1 MTGKRNNYRKTDKLI
16 TAITGWVAGII
27 LVALA
32 VWGISTLFELR
43 RYEETN
49 DAQVEEYINPITSR
63 VTGYISRISYE
74 ENQDV
79 KKGDTLLVIDDS
91 EYVLQEQEANAA
103 LTNARAQIQ
112 ILESNVITSSKTAE
126 GTQAQIAAAK
136 ARLWKQQQ
144 EYDRY
149 QKLYDAES
157 ATKQQLENVQ
167 TALDVAKADYAS
179 IVDNYD
185 AAVSKINDIRSQKAA
200 LMAEIQRREALLG
213 RNQLNV
219 SYTVIRAPYDGKM
232 GRRTIQEG
240 QLIQAGQTLAFIVNQ
255 ATGKWIIANFKETQV
270 SKMHIGQTA
279 DVEIDAFPGKTF
291 NGTIESLSPAT
302 GSRFSLL
309 PPDNSSG
316 NFVKIVQRIPV
327 RIRLTNAPGEIALLR
342 AGMNATV
349 SISKKNG

>member
-1 MTGKRNNYRKTDKLI
+1 MTGKRNKYRKTDRLI
-16 TAITGWVAGII
+16 TAITGWIAGII

-63 VTGYISRISYE
+63 VTGYVSRINYE

-91 EYVLQEQEANAA
+91 EYVLQEQEASAA

-112 ILESNVITSSKTAE
+112 VLESNVTTTTKTAE

-136 ARLWKQQQ
+136 AKLWKQQQ

-149 QKLYDAES
+149 KNLYDAES

-179 IVDNYD
+179 IVNNYD
-185 AAVSKINDIRSQKAA
+185 AAVSKINDTRSQKAA

-240 QLIQAGQTLAFIVNQ
+240 QLIQAGQTMAFIVNQ

-270 SKMHIGQTA
+270 SKMHIGQPA
-279 DVEIDAFPGKTF
+279 DIEIDAFPGKTF

-302 GSRFSLL
+302 GARFSLL

-327 RIRLTNAPGEIALLR
+327 RIKLINAPGEISLLR

-349 SISKKNG
+349 SISKRNG

>member
-1 MTGKRNNYRKTDKLI
+1 MTGKRNKYAKTDRLI
-16 TAITGWVAGII
+16 TAITGWIAGII

-32 VWGISTLFELR
+32 IWGGVTLFELR

-49 DAQVEEYINPITSR
+49 DAQVEEYINPVTSR
-63 VTGYISRISYE
+63 VTGYISKINYE

-103 LTNARAQIQ
+103 LMNARAQIQ
-112 ILESNVITSSKTAE
+112 VLESNVVTSSKTAD

-136 ARLWKQQQ
+136 AKLWKQQQ

-149 QKLYDAES
+149 KKLYDAES
-157 ATKQQLENVQ
+157 ATKQQLENVE
-167 TALDVAKADYAS
+167 TALNVAKADYES
-179 IVDNYD
+179 VVNNYD
-185 AAVSKINDIRSQKAA
+185 AAVSKVNDIRSQKAV
-200 LMAEIQRREALLG
+200 LNAEIQRREALLG
-213 RNQLNV
+213 RNKLDV

-240 QLIQAGQTLAFIVNQ
+240 QLVQAGQTLAFIVNQ

-270 SKMHIGQTA
+270 SKMHIGQAA
-279 DVEIDAFPGKTF
+279 DIEIDAFPGKTF

-302 GSRFSLL
+302 GARFSLL

-327 RIRLTNAPGEIALLR
+327 RIKLTNASSETTLLR

-349 SISKKNG
+349 LISKKHG

>member
-1 MTGKRNNYRKTDKLI
+1 MTTRKNNYARTDKLI
-16 TAITGWVAGII
+16 TAITGWIAGII
-27 LVALA
+27 LVVLA
-32 VWGISTLFELR
+32 VWGIITLFELR

-49 DAQVEEYINPITSR
+49 DAQVEEYINPITTR
-63 VTGYISRISYE
+63 VTGYISRINYE

-91 EYVLQEQEANAA
+91 EYILQQQEASAA
-103 LTNARAQIQ
+103 LMNAKAQIQ
-112 ILESNVITSSKTAE
+112 VLESNVFTSSKTAD
-126 GTQAQIAAAK
+126 GAQAQIAAAK
-136 ARLWKQQQ
+136 AKLWKQEQ

-149 QKLYDAES
+149 KKLYDAES
-157 ATKQQLENVQ
+157 ATKQQLENVE
-167 TALDVAKADYAS
+167 TALNVAKADYQS
-179 IVDNYD
+179 IINNYD
-185 AAVSKINDIRSQKAA
+185 AAASKVNDIRSQKAV
-200 LMAEIQRREALLG
+200 LIAEIHRREALLG
-213 RNQLNV
+213 RNELDV
-219 SYTVIRAPYDGKM
+219 SYTVIKAPYDGKM

-240 QLIQAGQTLAFIVNQ
+240 QLVQAGQTLAFIVNQ

-270 SKMHIGQTA
+270 SRMHIGQAA
-279 DVEIDAFPGKTF
+279 DIEIDALPGKTF

-327 RIRLTNAPGEIALLR
+327 HIKLTSTSSETTLLR

>member
-1 MTGKRNNYRKTDKLI
+1 MTAKKNNYSRTDRLI
-16 TAITGWVAGII
+16 TTITGWIAGVI

-32 VWGISTLFELR
+32 IWGISTFFELR
-43 RYEETN
+43 KYEETN
-49 DAQVEEYINPITSR
+49 DAQVEEYINPITNR
-63 VTGYISRISYE
+63 VTGYISRINYE

-91 EYVLQEQEANAA
+91 EYQLQQQESNAA
-103 LTNARAQIQ
+103 LLNAQAQIQ
-112 ILESNVITSSKTAE
+112 VLESNVSTTAKNAAA
-126 GTQAQIAAAK
+126 TQSQIAAAK
-136 ARLWKQQQ
+136 AKLWKQQQ

-149 QKLYDAES
+149 KKLYDAES
-157 ATKQQLENVQ
+157 ATKQQLENVE
-167 TALDVAKADYAS
+167 TALDVAKADYQTM
-179 IVDNYD
+179 VNNYD
-185 AAVSKINDIRSQKAA
+185 AAVSKVNDIRSQKGV
-200 LMAEIQRREALLG
+200 LLAEIERRQALVG
-213 RNQLNV
+213 RNKLDV

-240 QLIQAGQTLAFIVNQ
+240 QLVQAGQTLAFIVNQ

-270 SKMHIGQTA
+270 AHMYIGQAA
-279 DVEIDAFPGKTF
+279 DIEIDAFPGKTF
-291 NGTIESLSPAT
+291 NGTIASLSPAT

-327 RIRLTNAPGEIALLR
+327 RIKLTGSTTETALLR

-349 SISKKNG
+349 AISKKNG

>member
-1 MTGKRNNYRKTDKLI
+1 MTGKRNNYAKTDKLI
-16 TAITGWVAGII
+16 TAITGWIAGII
-27 LVALA
+27 LVVLA
-32 VWGISTLFELR
+32 IWGIITLFELR

-63 VTGYISRISYE
+63 VTGYISKINYE

-91 EYVLQEQEANAA
+91 EYILQEQEANAA
-103 LTNARAQIQ
+103 LMNARAQIQ
-112 ILESNVITSSKTAE
+112 VLESNVVTSSKTAE

-136 ARLWKQQQ
+136 AKLWKQQQ

-149 QKLYDAES
+149 KKLYDAES
-157 ATKQQLENVQ
+157 ATKQQLENVE
-167 TALDVAKADYAS
+167 TALNVAKADYES
-179 IVDNYD
+179 IVNNYD
-185 AAVSKINDIRSQKAA
+185 AAVSKTNDIRSQKAV
-200 LMAEIQRREALLG
+200 LLAEIQRREALLG
-213 RNQLNV
+213 RNKLDV
-219 SYTVIRAPYDGKM
+219 SYTVVRAPYDGKM

-240 QLIQAGQTLAFIVNQ
+240 QLVQAGQTLAFIVNQ

-270 SKMHIGQTA
+270 SKMHIGQAA
-279 DVEIDAFPGKTF
+279 DIEIDAFPGKTF

-327 RIRLTNAPGEIALLR
+327 RIKLTNASSETALLR

-349 SISKKNG
+349 LISKKHG

>member
-1 MTGKRNNYRKTDKLI
+1 MKARKQNYARTDRLI
-16 TAITGWVAGII
+16 TTITGWIAGII
-27 LVALA
+27 VIALA
-32 VWGISTLFELR
+32 IWGISTLLELR

-49 DAQVEEYINPITSR
+49 DAQVEEYINPITNR
-63 VTGYISRISYE
+63 VTGYISKIYYE

-91 EYVLQEQEANAA
+91 EYMLQQQEANAA
-103 LTNARAQIQ
+103 LLNAQAQITV
-112 ILESNVITSSKTAE
+112 LESNVATSSKAAE
-126 GTQAQIAAAK
+126 VTQAQIAAAK
-136 ARLWKQQQ
+136 AKLWRQEQ

-149 QKLYDAES
+149 KKLYDAES

-167 TALDVAKADYAS
+167 TALDVAKAEYQS
-179 IVDNYD
+179 ILNNYQT
-185 AAVSKINDIRSQKAA
+185 AVSKVNDIRSERAV
-200 LMAEIQRREALLG
+200 LTAEIERRQAALG
-213 RNQLNV
+213 RNKLNV
-219 SYTVIRAPYDGKM
+219 SYTVIIAPYDGKM

-240 QLIQAGQTLAFIVNQ
+240 QLVQAGQTLAFIVNQ

-270 SKMHIGQTA
+270 SHMHIGQSA
-279 DVEIDAFPGKTF
+279 DIEIDALPGKTF
-291 NGTIESLSPAT
+291 SGTIESLSPAT

-327 RIRLTNAPGEIALLR
+327 RIKLTSNVSETALLR

-349 SISKKNG
+349 SISKHG

>member
-1 MTGKRNNYRKTDKLI
+1 MTGKRNNYRKTDRLI
-16 TAITGWVAGII
+16 TAITGWIAGVI

-63 VTGYISRISYE
+63 VTGYISRINYE

-103 LTNARAQIQ
+103 LRNARAQIQ
-112 ILESNVITSSKTAE
+112 ILESNVATSSKTAE

-179 IVDNYD
+179 VVDNYD

-270 SKMHIGQTA
+270 SKMHIGQSA
-279 DVEIDAFPGKTF
+279 DIEIDAFPGKTF

-327 RIRLTNAPGEIALLR
+327 RIRLTNAPDEITLLR

-349 SISKKNG
+349 SISKRNG

>member
-1 MTGKRNNYRKTDKLI
+1 MTGKRNKYAKSDRLI
-16 TAITGWVAGII
+16 TAITGWIAGII

-32 VWGISTLFELR
+32 VWGIITLFELR

-49 DAQVEEYINPITSR
+49 DAQVEEYINPVTSR
-63 VTGYISRISYE
+63 VTGYISKINYE

-103 LTNARAQIQ
+103 LMNARAQIQ
-112 ILESNVITSSKTAE
+112 VLESNVVTSSKTAE

-136 ARLWKQQQ
+136 AKLWKQQQ

-149 QKLYDAES
+149 KKLYDTES
-157 ATKQQLENVQ
+157 ATKQQLENVE
-167 TALDVAKADYAS
+167 TALNVAKADYES
-179 IVDNYD
+179 VVNNYD
-185 AAVSKINDIRSQKAA
+185 AAVSKVNDIRSQKAV
-200 LMAEIQRREALLG
+200 LIAEIQRREALLG
-213 RNQLNV
+213 RNKLDV

-240 QLIQAGQTLAFIVNQ
+240 QLVQAGQTLAFIVNQ

-270 SKMHIGQTA
+270 SKMHIGQAA
-279 DVEIDAFPGKTF
+279 DIEIDAFPGKTF

-316 NFVKIVQRIPV
+316 NFVKVVQRIPV
-327 RIRLTNAPGEIALLR
+327 RIKLTNPSSETALLR

-349 SISKKNG
+349 LISKKHG

>member
-16 TAITGWVAGII
+16 TAITGWIAGII

-63 VTGYISRISYE
+63 VTGYISRINYE

-91 EYVLQEQEANAA
+91 EYVLQEQEASAA

-112 ILESNVITSSKTAE
+112 VLESNVTTNTKTAE

-136 ARLWKQQQ
+136 AKLWKQQQ

-149 QKLYDAES
+149 KNLYDAES

-179 IVDNYD
+179 IVNNYD
-185 AAVSKINDIRSQKAA
+185 AAVSKINDTRSQKAA

-213 RNQLNV
+213 RNKLNV

-240 QLIQAGQTLAFIVNQ
+240 QLIQAGQTMAFIVNQ

-279 DVEIDAFPGKTF
+279 DIEIDAFPGKTF
-291 NGTIESLSPAT
+291 SGTIASLSPAT
-302 GSRFSLL
+302 GARFSLL

-327 RIRLTNAPGEIALLR
+327 RIKLTNAPGEISLLR

-349 SISKKNG
+349 SISKRNG

>member
-1 MTGKRNNYRKTDKLI
+1 MTAKKNNHARTDRLI
-16 TAITGWVAGII
+16 TTITGWVAGII
-27 LVALA
+27 LIALA
-32 VWGISTLFELR
+32 IWGISTLFELR
-43 RYEETN
+43 KYEETN
-49 DAQVEEYINPITSR
+49 DAQVEEYINPITAR
-63 VTGYISRISYE
+63 VTGYISRINYE

-79 KKGDTLLVIDDS
+79 KKGDTLLIIDDS
-91 EYVLQEQEANAA
+91 EYQLQQQEANAA
-103 LTNARAQIQ
+103 LLNAQAQVQ
-112 ILESNVITSSKTAE
+112 VLESNVTTTAKNANTSE
-126 GTQAQIAAAK
+126 AQIAAAK
-136 ARLWKQQQ
+136 AKLWKQQQ

-157 ATKQQLENVQ
+157 ATKQQLENVE
-167 TALDVAKADYAS
+167 TALNVAKADYQTVINS
-179 IVDNYD
+179 YD
-185 AAVSKINDIRSQKAA
+185 AAVSKINDIKSQKAVLA
-200 LMAEIQRREALLG
+200 AEIERRQAMLG
-213 RNQLNV
+213 RNKLDV

-240 QLIQAGQTLAFIVNQ
+240 QLVQAGQTLAFIVNQ

-270 SKMHIGQTA
+270 SHMHIGQTA
-279 DVEIDAFPGKTF
+279 NIEIDAFPGKTF

-327 RIRLTNAPGEIALLR
+327 RIKLTSNVTETALLR

-349 SISKKNG
+349 AITRKNG

>member
-1 MTGKRNNYRKTDKLI
+1 MTGKRNKYAKTDRLI
-16 TAITGWVAGII
+16 TAITGWIAGII

-32 VWGISTLFELR
+32 IWGGVTLFELR

-49 DAQVEEYINPITSR
+49 DAQVEEYINPVTSR
-63 VTGYISRISYE
+63 VTGYISKINYE

-103 LTNARAQIQ
+103 LMNARAQIQ
-112 ILESNVITSSKTAE
+112 VLESNVVTSSKTAD

-136 ARLWKQQQ
+136 AKLWKQQQ

-149 QKLYDAES
+149 KKLYDAES
-157 ATKQQLENVQ
+157 ATKQQLENVE
-167 TALDVAKADYAS
+167 TALNVAKADYES
-179 IVDNYD
+179 VVNNYD
-185 AAVSKINDIRSQKAA
+185 AAVSKVNDIRSQKAV
-200 LMAEIQRREALLG
+200 LNAEIQRREALLG
-213 RNQLNV
+213 RNKLDV

-240 QLIQAGQTLAFIVNQ
+240 QLVQAGQTLAFIVNQ

-270 SKMHIGQTA
+270 SKMHIGQAA
-279 DVEIDAFPGKTF
+279 DIEIDAFPGKTF

-327 RIRLTNAPGEIALLR
+327 RIKLTNASSETTLLR

-349 SISKKNG
+349 LISKKHG

>member
-16 TAITGWVAGII
+16 TAITGWIAGII
-27 LVALA
+27 LAALA
-32 VWGISTLFELR
+32 VWGISTLFELH

-63 VTGYISRISYE
+63 VTGYISKINYE

-167 TALDVAKADYAS
+167 TALDVARADYAS

-255 ATGKWIIANFKETQV
+255 STGKWIIANFKETQV
-270 SKMHIGQTA
+270 SKMHVGQTA
-279 DVEIDAFPGKTF
+279 DIEIDAFPGKTF

-349 SISKKNG
+349 SISKRNG

>member
-16 TAITGWVAGII
+16 TAITGWIAGII

-63 VTGYISRISYE
+63 VTGYISRINYE

-91 EYVLQEQEANAA
+91 EYVLQEQEASAA

-112 ILESNVITSSKTAE
+112 VLESSVMTSTKTAE

-136 ARLWKQQQ
+136 AKLWKQQQ

-149 QKLYDAES
+149 KKLYDAES

-179 IVDNYD
+179 IVNNYD
-185 AAVSKINDIRSQKAA
+185 AAVSKINDVRSQKAA

-213 RNQLNV
+213 RNKLNV

-279 DVEIDAFPGKTF
+279 DIEIDAFPGKTF

-327 RIRLTNAPGEIALLR
+327 RIKLTNAPGEIALLR

-349 SISKKNG
+349 SISKRNG

>member
-1 MTGKRNNYRKTDKLI
+1 MTGKRNNYRKTDRLI

-63 VTGYISRISYE
+63 VTGYISRINYE

-136 ARLWKQQQ
+136 ARLWKQQH

>member
-1 MTGKRNNYRKTDKLI
+1 MTARKNSHSRTDRLI
-16 TAITGWVAGII
+16 TSITGWAAGII
-27 LVALA
+27 LMVLGI
-32 VWGISTLFELR
+32 WGIMTLLELR

-49 DAQVEEYINPITSR
+49 DAQVEEYINPITAR
-63 VTGYISRISYE
+63 VTGYISRINYE

-79 KKGDTLLVIDDS
+79 KKGDTLLIIDDS
-91 EYVLQEQEANAA
+91 EYQLQQQEANAA
-103 LTNARAQIQ
+103 LLNAQAQVEVLQ
-112 ILESNVITSSKTAE
+112 SSVSTTAKSAAA
-126 GTQAQIAAAK
+126 TAAQIAAAK
-136 ARLWKQQQ
+136 AKLWKQQQ

-149 QKLYDAES
+149 KRLYDAES

-167 TALDVAKADYAS
+167 TALDVAKADYETVQNS
-179 IVDNYD
+179 YE
-185 AAVSKINDIRSQKAA
+185 AAVSKVNDIRSQKAV
-200 LMAEIQRREALLG
+200 LLAEIERRQALLG
-213 RNQLNV
+213 RNKLDV

-270 SKMHIGQTA
+270 SHMHIGQPA
-279 DVEIDAFPGKTF
+279 DIEIDAFPGKTF

-302 GSRFSLL
+302 GARFSLL

-327 RIRLTNAPGEIALLR
+327 RIKLTSSSAETVSLR

-349 SISKKNG
+349 AISKKNG

>member
-1 MTGKRNNYRKTDKLI
+1 MTGKRNNYRKTDRLI

-63 VTGYISRISYE
+63 VTGYISRINYE

-185 AAVSKINDIRSQKAA
+185 AAVSKIDDIRSQKAA